1 MRKEYRIMSLTLKI
15 KNLKKLTLVVLTALC
30 ASTSAS
36 AQDRMAALAPSDV
49 KMKSVDTLM
58 LHNLR
63 KRENAAA
70 PSNKLYEEWNNKSI
84 SGFNQAIPET
94 YTVDLRNFAMPT
106 KSRLVTSPYGRRW
119 GRMHKGIDV
128 KVYTGDTIVAAFEG
142 KVRIVKY
149 EPNGYGNYVVIR
161 HNNGLETVYGH
172 LSKHLVIENQKVR
185 AGQPIGLGGN
195 TGRST
200 GSHLHFETR
209 LLGIALNP
217 AFMFDFPNQD
227 VKANKYVFRRSEH
240 VAQAGNVK
248 AAPATTAPKQQPAAQ
263 KPVPSA
269 AQKTA
274 MQQAPVAQKPA
285 AQKQQPTAQ
294 KPAAV
299 APAKPV
305 VAQAPVVQ
313 KTSHEVQAGET
324 LYSIAR
330 RNGMTV
336 EQLCKKNGI
345 PTTYTI
351 KPGETLKLN

>member
-1 MRKEYRIMSLTLKI
+1 
-15 KNLKKLTLVVLTALC
+15 
-30 ASTSAS
+30 
-36 AQDRMAALAPSDV
+36 MAALAPSDV

-63 KRENAAA
+63 KRENTTS
-70 PSNKLYEEWNNKSI
+70 PSNNIYEEWNNRSV
-84 SGFNQAIPET
+84 GQYNQAIPET

-106 KSRLVTSPYGRRW
+106 KSRVVTSGYGRRW
-119 GRMHKGIDV
+119 GRMHKGLDV
-128 KVYTGDTIVAAFEG
+128 KVYTGDTIVSAFEG

-209 LLGIALNP
+209 LLGIAINP
-217 AFMFDFPNQD
+217 AFMFDFANQD
-227 VKANKYVFRRSEH
+227 VKSNTYVFRRSEH
-240 VAQAGNVK
+240 VAQAGTARN
-248 AAPATTAPKQQPAAQ
+248 TTTAAPKQQPAAQ
-263 KPVPSA
+263 KPA
-269 AQKTA
+269 APAAPK
-274 MQQAPVAQKPA
+274 QQPAAQKPA
-285 AQKQQPTAQ
+285 
-294 KPAAV
+294 PAAQT
-299 APAKPV
+299 PA
-305 VAQAPVVQ
+305 VQ
-313 KTSHEVQAGET
+313 KTSHKVQQGET

-330 RNGMTV
+330 NNGMTV

-351 KPGETLKLN
+351 KTGETLKLN